1 MLAAALPMVKT
12 RRAAGRRAHSVRDRP
27 VKIAP
32 PLFVIAGIA
41 ALALLFWWLR
51 PAPGPQPVVT
61 TANLAAPAAA
71 ATPAAADLLPPAMPP
86 RSDFRFVIAGGKLV
100 SAPATMSVP
109 QGRSLSIQVQS
120 DRDDEL
126 HLHGY
131 DLSLPVSAGTMA
143 ELVFEAKRSGRF
155 PLELH
160 ESRLELGAL
169 EVQPAP

>member
-1 MLAAALPMVKT
+1 M
-12 RRAAGRRAHSVRDRP
+12 
-27 VKIAP
+27 KIAP

-61 TANLAAPAAA
+61 TASLATPAAPATA
-71 ATPAAADLLPPAMPP
+71 AAADLLPPATPP
-86 RSDFRFVIAGGKLV
+86 RSDYLFVIAGGKLV
-100 SAPATMSVP
+100 SGPATMSVA
-109 QGRSLSIQVQS
+109 QGRSVAIQVQS

-131 DLSLPVSAGTMA
+131 DLSLPVTAGTMA
-143 ELVFEAKRSGRF
+143 ELSFEAKRSGRF
-155 PLELH
+155 PLEMH